1 MKADFVA
8 EEMVFNIAMQGRIMW
23 VENEENV
30 DEKKIVAYV
39 KLVPRSPVLMVTF
52 TDGETVEMNRHKS
65 YTFEVNDKL
74 QWKKATRRQIRS
86 SYKNM

>member
-30 DEKKIVAYV
+30 EEKKIIAYV

-65 YTFEVNDKL
+65 YTFDVNAKL

-86 SYKNM
+86 SYRNM

>member
-1 MKADFVA
+1 MKVDFVA

-23 VENEENV
+23 VENGESVE
-30 DEKKIVAYV
+30 EKKIIAYV

-52 TDGETVEMNRHKS
+52 TDGETVEMNRHKC

>member
-23 VENEENV
+23 VENEQNV

-52 TDGETVEMNRHKS
+52 TDGDTVEMNRHKS
-65 YTFEVNDKL
+65 YTFEVNGKL
-74 QWKKATRRQIRS
+74 QWKKATRRQIKS
-86 SYKNM
+86 SYKNI

>member
-8 EEMVFNIAMQGRIMW
+8 EEMVFNIAMQGRVMW
-23 VENEENV
+23 VENEQNV
-30 DEKKIVAYV
+30 EEKKIVAYV

-74 QWKKATRRQIRS
+74 QWKKATRRQIKS
-86 SYKNM
+86 SYKNI

>member
-8 EEMVFNIAMQGRIMW
+8 EEMVFNIAMQGRMMW
-23 VENEENV
+23 VENEQNV
-30 DEKKIVAYV
+30 EEQKIVAYV

-74 QWKKATRRQIRS
+74 QWKKATRRQIKS